1 MPRLLIIIALWLAT
15 PGGNSVAAP
24 EHSPDSQTLRIAAL
38 NAAMGLESAGELQR
52 RLQSKNDPNL
62 LKLTEVLQRVRPDV
76 VLLSEMDYQEGLD
89 TAALLNAHYL
99 SIARPGLQAIEY
111 PYHYAAPVNT
121 GLDSGLDLDGNGQLG
136 DPGDAWGYGR
146 FPGQYGMLLLS
157 RIAIDNNSV
166 RSFQTFHWSA
176 MPGAMEPRASGG
188 GAFYPEDVWSQ
199 LRLSSKS
206 HWDAPIQF
214 DGVRIHLLA
223 SHPTPPTFDGPE
235 DRNGRRNHDEIRLWA
250 DYILDDQAQYLV
262 DDSGQ
267 RGGLGSDDHFVILGD
282 LNADPHDGDSSAS
295 AMDQLL
301 RHPQVNTD
309 CTPGSAGGRV
319 ASSAQGGANLLHKG
333 DAAHDTADFDDRHAG
348 NLRIDYALP
357 SRSLTVL
364 DCGVFWPIADTPGA
378 EAASFSD
385 HRLVWVD
392 VQLPEQHQAR

>member
-1 MPRLLIIIALWLAT
+1 MHRLLIIIALWLAT
-15 PGGNSVAAP
+15 PASSSSAAP
-24 EHSPDSQTLRIAAL
+24 GHHLDTQTLRIAAL
-38 NAAMGLESAGELQR
+38 NAAMGFESAGELSR
-52 RLQSKNDPNL
+52 RLQSKNDPKL
-62 LKLTEVLQRVRPDV
+62 LKLTEILQRVRPDV

-111 PYHYAAPVNT
+111 PHHYAAPVNT
-121 GLDSGLDLDGNGQLG
+121 GLDSGLDLDGNGRLG

-157 RIAIDNNSV
+157 RIEIDNDSA

-176 MPGAMEPRASGG
+176 MPGAMEPRAPGG
-188 GAFYPEDVWSQ
+188 EAFYPEDVWSR

-214 DGVRIHLLA
+214 NGARIHLLA
-223 SHPTPPTFDGPE
+223 SHPTPPAFDGSE

-250 DYILDDQAQYLV
+250 DYILGDKAHYLV

-267 RGGLGSDDHFVILGD
+267 RGGLDSNAHFVILGD

-301 RHPQVNTD
+301 SHPRVNTD
-309 CTPGSAGGRV
+309 CTPGSAGGQA

-333 DAAHDTADFDDRHAG
+333 DAALDTADFDDRYAG
-348 NLRIDYALP
+348 NLRVDYALP

-364 DCGVFWPIADTPGA
+364 DCGVFWPIAGTPGA
-378 EAASFSD
+378 EAAGFSD
-385 HRLVWVD
+385 HRLVWID
-392 VQLPEQHQAR
+392 VQVPGQHHTR